1 MEDYMRAYSVSLKQW
16 VKILSLVSAK
26 LNVFAPFKRN
36 DFLDYEL
43 LSDNNLDLICFNKA
57 KPTTPLKAFFFPIK
71 ENVVK
76 ERKKLQ
82 QVIFG
87 VPNCD
92 LEALDLLDKIFLD
105 EEFLDIYYKEKRKNT
120 ILIGSDCYEIDK
132 NCHCTSYGINP
143 YPQKNCDISFSLIN
157 HKVTLQ
163 VHTKKGEIFLSEFV
177 TDLTEIDEIPE
188 EILRKREKTAEK
200 LKLQHKD
207 LPNAEDTR
215 KALQKE
221 GTVVW
226 KKFAKD
232 CVSCGACAVICPTCH
247 CFLLIDKANFE
258 KVKIWDAC
266 QYPSF
271 ERVAGDE
278 DPLEKI
284 YNRLKNRYLCKFVHK
299 PDMFD
304 EIACTGCGRCIDAC
318 IGKINKN
325 ELIIEA
331 CK

>member
-1 MEDYMRAYSVSLKQW
+1 MEDFMRTYSVSLKQW
-16 VKILSLVSAK
+16 VKILSSVTAK
-26 LNVFAPFKRN
+26 YNVFAPLLRQ
-36 DFLDYEL
+36 DFSDYEL
-43 LSDNNLDLICFNKA
+43 LSDENIDLIAFNKV

-76 ERKKLQ
+76 EQQNKKR
-82 QVIFG
+82 VIFG
-87 VPNCD
+87 VPSCD
-92 LEALDLLDKIFLD
+92 LSALNLLDKIFLD
-105 EEFLDIYYKEKRKNT
+105 EDFLDTYYQEKRKNT

-143 YPQKNCDISFSLIN
+143 YPEKNCDISFSLAD

-163 VHTKKGEIFLSEFV
+163 VHTIKGDKLLSEFAAELIEV
-177 TDLTEIDEIPE
+177 DSIPTEVEN
-188 EILRKREKTAEK
+188 KRQKTIEK
-200 LKLQHKD
+200 LKLQNKD
-207 LPNAEDTR
+207 LPDAEDTR
-215 KALQKE
+215 KILMKE
-221 GTVVW
+221 GTVIW

-232 CVSCGACAVICPTCH
+232 CVSCGACAVICPSCH

-258 KVKIWDAC
+258 KVKSWDAC
-266 QYPSF
+266 QYPAF

-284 YNRLKNRYLCKFVHK
+284 YNRFKNRYLCKFVHK

>member
-1 MEDYMRAYSVSLKQW
+1 MEDYMRTYSVSLKQW
-16 VKILSLVSAK
+16 VEILSLVSAK
-26 LNVFAPFKRN
+26 LNVFAPFLRHN
-36 DFLDYEL
+36 FLDYEL
-43 LSDNNLDLICFNKA
+43 LSDKNLDLLSFNKA

-76 ERKKLQ
+76 EKNKLQ

-92 LEALDLLDKIFLD
+92 LKALDLLDKIFLD
-105 EEFLDIYYKEKRKNT
+105 EDFLDTYYKKKRENT

-143 YPQKNCDISFSLIN
+143 YPQKKCDISFSLID

-163 VHTKKGEIFLSEFV
+163 VLTKKGDKFLNEFASEIIEVDSISAEV
-177 TDLTEIDEIPE
+177 EK
-188 EILRKREKTAEK
+188 KRQKTIET
-200 LKLQHKD
+200 LKLQNKD
-207 LPNAEDTR
+207 LPDAEETR
-215 KALQKE
+215 KAIQKE

-258 KVKIWDAC
+258 KVKNWDAC
-266 QYPSF
+266 QYPAF

-278 DPLEKI
+278 DPLGKI

-318 IGKINKN
+318 IGNINKN

-331 CK
+331 CN

>member
-1 MEDYMRAYSVSLKQW
+1 MEDFMRTYSVSLKQW
-16 VKILSLVSAK
+16 VKILSSVTAK
-26 LNVFAPFKRN
+26 YNVFAPLLRYE
-36 DFLDYEL
+36 FLDYEL
-43 LSDNNLDLICFNKA
+43 ISDNNVELISYNEA

-76 ERKKLQ
+76 EQQNKKR
-82 QVIFG
+82 VIFG
-87 VPNCD
+87 VPSCD
-92 LEALDLLDKIFLD
+92 LSALNLLDKIFLD
-105 EEFLDIYYKEKRKNT
+105 EDFLDTYYKENRENT
-120 ILIGSDCYEIDK
+120 ILIGSDCYEIDN

-143 YPQKNCDISFSLIN
+143 YPEKNCDISFSLID

-163 VHTKKGEIFLSEFV
+163 VQTKKGEKFLSEFSNELIEV
-177 TDLTEIDEIPE
+177 DNIPAEVE
-188 EILRKREKTAEK
+188 EKRQKIIEK
-200 LKLQHKD
+200 LKLQNED
-207 LPNAEDTR
+207 LPDAEET
-215 KALQKE
+215 KKVIMKE
-221 GTVVW
+221 GTVIW
-226 KKFAKD
+226 KKYAKD
-232 CVSCGACAVICPTCH
+232 CVSCGACTVICPSCH

-258 KVKIWDAC
+258 KVKNWDAC
-266 QYPSF
+266 QYPAF

-299 PDMFD
+299 PDMFN

-318 IGKINKN
+318 IGKISKN